1 MSVCEV
7 IEIRNSADAV
17 GYSCSGMASKEC
29 SDCGIQLCED
39 HAEPCGTCFSIFCRP
54 AVSYIERN
62 TQSLHMGNVENE
74 KGPKLR
80 TLANYA
86 EWPSGQAAFSISFP
100 SFVHLSSALCPAT
113 ATIRPY
119 RSCLPH
125 G

>member
-74 KGPKLR
+74 KGLK
-80 TLANYA
+80 NY
-86 EWPSGQAAFSISFP
+86 GTAASDAQGFFQPVRVISCN
-100 SFVHLSSALCPAT
+100 SLD
-113 ATIRPY
+113 
-119 RSCLPH
+119 
-125 G
+125 